1 MHISEF
7 FCTFARRN
15 WNSMLQAILQ
25 RTKDFIAKAPKED
38 RKRYGQ
44 FFTSDRTAEYMAQ
57 MFHFDLSKPE
67 IKLLDAGAGT
77 GILSAAAVWS
87 LMQRGYEGKIY
98 LVCYETDTLVIPILI
113 DNLEFMHKHANLT
126 YRVLTE
132 NYLTS
137 QPFAENN
144 VSLFDES
151 TAQEYD
157 YIIGNPPYLKIPK
170 DAPEALHMPQVC
182 YGAPNLYFL
191 FWAMAINNLNE
202 DGELVYIV
210 PRSWTSG
217 AYFERFREYLFK
229 HATIQAVHLF
239 VSRDKVFSEESV
251 LQETMIIKIKKT
263 TKQPETI
270 DISSSSTA
278 DFSDLTHFQVPYS
291 TVVAHNH
298 YVFLPTNNEE
308 AGVLARVNA
317 LSDTLKTLQVPM
329 HTGLVVDFREREV
342 LKDEEEP
349 EIETYPLFYSSHISK
364 DGQIVWPV
372 GKSGEYIHT
381 DRAGLLQSNSNY
393 IFVKRFTSKE
403 EPRRLQCGVYLS
415 SRYPKYKYISTQN
428 KINFIE
434 CKSLDMLYGVYALLN
449 STLYDQYY
457 RILNGSTQVNSTEV
471 NAMPIP
477 PASTISKMGA
487 ELSGKPLTTAYCDQI
502 VEKWI

>member
-1 MHISEF
+1 
-7 FCTFARRN
+7 
-15 WNSMLQAILQ
+15 MLQAILQ

-44 FFTSDRTAEYMAQ
+44 FFTSDRTAEFMAQ

-77 GILSAAAVWS
+77 GILSAAAIWS
-87 LMQRGYEGKIY
+87 LMQRGYEGKIH
-98 LVCYETDTLVIPILI
+98 LVCYETDTHVVPILI
-113 DNLEFMHKHANLT
+113 DNLEYMHQHANLT

-132 NYLTS
+132 NYITT
-137 QPFAENN
+137 QPFADN
-144 VSLFDES
+144 VNLFDLREYR
-151 TAQEYD
+151 YD

>member
-1 MHISEF
+1 MQPKLGIIVPQR
-7 FCTFARRN
+7 AK
-15 WNSMLQAILQ
+15 NSMLQAILQ

-77 GILSAAAVWS
+77 GLLSAAAVWA
-87 LMQRGYEGKIY
+87 LLQRGYAGKIH
-98 LVCYETDTLVIPILI
+98 LVCYETDTQVVPILI
-113 DNLEFMHKHANLT
+113 DNLEYMHLHANLT
-126 YRVLTE
+126 YRVLTD

-144 VSLFDES
+144 IGLFEES
-151 TAQEYD
+151 TAQKYD

-308 AGVLARVNA
+308 ARVLARVNG

-364 DGQIVWPV
+364 DGQVVWPV

-415 SRYPKYKYISTQN
+415 SHYPKYKYISTQN

-477 PASTISKMGA
+477 PASTISKIGA